1 MRQRLIALLSDLG
14 IACPHVLKEA
24 RQNEARPSDVGPAV
38 KPAGRIRLKIAVAA
52 PIPNAIVTTAA
63 IERPALRM
71 PIPLEHPENV
81 QVQIPAAA

>member
-38 KPAGRIRLKIAVAA
+38 KPASRLLLTNSLV
-52 PIPNAIVTTAA
+52 PQRDHRV
-63 IERPALRM
+63 
-71 PIPLEHPENV
+71 HP
-81 QVQIPAAA
+81 QAGSG